1 MMKRL
6 ASIDVLR
13 AIAILLMIQ
22 VHFVE
27 NLSPRE
33 ASSAALYD
41 LSEVLGMLPAP
52 LFTFLVGL
60 SLWLWLRRETGLG
73 RSELEL
79 SKVVVRRGLFL
90 SGAGLAFAVVIWLP
104 EEVFDWDILT
114 LLGASTLILF
124 RLREWSPQKLVGLAI
139 LVLLISPPLRTATG
153 YASHWRGEEYIYR
166 FTMRDLVLGFLLQGY
181 FPLLPWVVFPLV
193 GFATGKRCWGDES
206 GVAACSVGG
215 EA

>member
-114 LLGASTLILF
+114 LLGASTLI
-124 RLREWSPQKLVGLAI
+124 
-139 LVLLISPPLRTATG
+139 
-153 YASHWRGEEYIYR
+153 
-166 FTMRDLVLGFLLQGY
+166 GFLLQGY